1 MVRAIIPPVHILSD
15 PEHVNNYLEHDG
27 AALSPASK
35 DSLLSNAAVSGT
47 NMKRS
52 KKLQSVLTKM
62 TGRGEEE
69 YNHHKLNEGS
79 KNKGRTNQLRLQERQ
94 DDTSRT
100 TGALDDYESRED
112 HGNRQSIL
120 TPDGDKTVG
129 REQEEVRAA
138 IRNSFF
144 GSPSGNGTTPKGR
157 TNAAQ
162 TKKKVYTSR
171 SSKQLVSP
179 RSRTRV
185 ASPTRKDQKAGNN
198 VRSSLSP
205 VRGRRRRN
213 SFSPRRRRSSE
224 SQSIDSNRDA
234 LERPS
239 TPIRTGRNQSPPTRR
254 TPTGSNR
261 NFSSNRS
268 DQWSYDS
275 LEESTDKTSSSDYD
289 SSTTGSFSVDRMR
302 SMRRKIQKASQKNGS
317 GNERSLS
324 PRRKISRPQ
333 PDEDDDDNGG
343 ILPLLDIAG
352 AATDFVSHLMDQI
365 LPESPGADQPRPP
378 HHHSD
383 YDLLRPSYEDTDD
396 YDDTRQRR
404 RGSPKRRDSL
414 RARNSRSPRRRSP
427 QKVTAVDEK
436 RVSEVIKAA
445 VKSSAYLDTEDS
457 VYSTSTEDGESLT
470 YSVDETASTNLSS
483 SVGKAKMTQTGKSE
497 RKGGKSTATGTSGKV
512 TGLVAKIEE
521 ETRIGET
528 GKSQHAKT
536 DKDKL
541 LADFDE
547 EKATPQNLA
556 VALSMSGEESL
567 VSDEDYST
575 VEQDSL
581 RQYMAKLKR
590 DDAADPSLQGRKW
603 SEEPGRD
610 MRPKMTMLG
619 QPVFPQGHIRELE
632 AKIKESYDRRKKNA
646 PESESTAPSE
656 GVSSSAT
663 RNKSSGNNSKPLIPP
678 DAPVASKK
686 VAVNY
691 INAIAKYFQPPSE
704 HATEYVKAISKGEN
718 KASTTNKISVETP
731 EFTNKMVM
739 SAAQQVASSNL
750 GGFGTGTK
758 VEMDSLV
765 SKIDGVIQKL
775 IESGKLPSGNDSEG
789 DDLQK
794 RNTAELL
801 KNLAILRSRRA
812 ISSAPHPI
820 EQNHEKDD
828 TKNLQSNHEDSEN
841 SKKSRK
847 IRDDDTAD
855 IKSTTTPREDDAT
868 AIKSSDNSRLAA
880 IRAKRDEAALRIKEK
895 TERLSDM
902 HALKEEKGL
911 VPSLM
916 SFPTFCAPHSAQSV
930 SSRSSSSVA
939 ETVRSSRSHGCPP
952 RPEDANSPSPIEP
965 GDLPRKTRQTSTFS
979 HLSSTRS
986 VDGSF
991 SPPSSWRERT
1001 KSAPTRRSKSVPR
1014 SSAALLSNR
1023 PNPLNSHRSERPNQ
1037 ALYHHHMIR
1046 RDETL
1051 RSTASDAALKDWE
1064 SNEVNK
1070 LPLILNVSRTDG
1082 GSRDEYESPRNQMT
1096 STQPKSLLLP
1106 NPYSS
1111 KRRPTYGRRVYADE
1125 DLTFG
1130 GDDGNNTDSDTSGSY
1145 TYDETGDT
1153 DSGSDHDYDTDGSE
1167 SDGERLARIAEMVK
1181 ELKKR
1186 QRLKSNPRHR

>member
-1 MVRAIIPPVHILSD
+1 MVRAITPSVHVLSD

-62 TGRGEEE
+62 TTREGPER
-69 YNHHKLNEGS
+69 NHHQLNKGS
-79 KNKGRTNQLRLQERQ
+79 KNKDRTNHLRRQERH
-94 DDTSRT
+94 DDTSRI
-100 TGALDDYESRED
+100 TGAFDNYESRED
-112 HGNRQSIL
+112 HGNRESLIIAA
-120 TPDGDKTVG
+120 DGDKTVG

-157 TNAAQ
+157 DNAAQ

-171 SSKQLVSP
+171 SSKQVVSP

-185 ASPTRKDQKAGNN
+185 SSPARKEHKAGNN
-198 VRSSLSP
+198 ARSSLSP
-205 VRGRRRRN
+205 VRGRRSRS

-224 SQSIDSNRDA
+224 SSSIDSNREA

-239 TPIRTGRNQSPPTRR
+239 TPIRTGRNPSPPTRR
-254 TPTGSNR
+254 APSGSNR

-268 DQWSYDS
+268 NQWSYDS

-302 SMRRKIQKASQKNGS
+302 SMRRKIQKASQKNGNV
-317 GNERSLS
+317 NERSLS

-383 YDLLRPSYEDTDD
+383 YDSFRPGYEDTDD
-396 YDDTRQRR
+396 YDENRQRR
-404 RGSPKRRDSL
+404 RRSPKRRDSP
-414 RARNSRSPRRRSP
+414 RARNSRSPRRRSS
-427 QKVTAVDEK
+427 QKVTTVDEK
-436 RVSEVIKAA
+436 KVSEVIKAA
-445 VKSSAYLDTEDS
+445 VNSSAYRDTDES
-457 VYSTSTEDGESLT
+457 VYSTSTEDGESFT
-470 YSVDETASTNLSS
+470 YSVDETASTNMSS
-483 SVGKAKMTQTGKSE
+483 SLGKAKMTQTRQSE
-497 RKGGKSTATGTSGKV
+497 KKGEKLTTTETSGTV
-512 TGLVAKIEE
+512 NGLVAKIEE
-521 ETRIGET
+521 ETRIGKT

-536 DKDKL
+536 DKEKL
-541 LADFDE
+541 LNDFDE

-556 VALSMSGEESL
+556 VALSMSGEESF

-581 RQYMAKLKR
+581 RQHMAKLKR
-590 DDAADPSLQGRKW
+590 DDAVDPSLQRGKK

-610 MRPKMTMLG
+610 IRPKMPMLG
-619 QPVFPQGHIRELE
+619 KPVFPQGHIQELE
-632 AKIKESYDRRKKNA
+632 AKIKESYDRRMKNA
-646 PESESTAPSE
+646 PASESTATSE
-656 GVSSSAT
+656 GVSSSAN
-663 RNKSSGNNSKPLIPP
+663 RNRSIGNNSKPLIPP

-704 HATEYVKAISKGEN
+704 HAADYVKAISKGDN
-718 KASTTNKISVETP
+718 KTPTTNKNSVKTP
-731 EFTNKMVM
+731 MVTNRSPDQKE
-739 SAAQQVASSNL
+739 ASSNL
-750 GGFGTGTK
+750 SGFGTGTK
-758 VEMDSLV
+758 LEMDSLV
-765 SKIDGVIQKL
+765 SKIDGVVQKL

-812 ISSAPHPI
+812 INSVPHQI
-820 EQNHEKDD
+820 EQQHEKDD
-828 TKNLQSNHEDSEN
+828 AKNVQSSNHEN
-841 SKKSRK
+841 SKSSKESLEPK
-847 IRDDDTAD
+847 DDETTDITSSLKPKEDDT
-855 IKSTTTPREDDAT
+855 TV
-868 AIKSSDNSRLAA
+868 IKSSDTSRLAA

-902 HALKEEKGL
+902 HALKQEKVL

-952 RPEDANSPSPIEP
+952 RPEDANSPNPIEP
-965 GDLPRKTRQTSTFS
+965 GDLPRKIRQTSTFA

-986 VDGSF
+986 VDDSF
-991 SPPSSWRERT
+991 SPPSPRRERT
-1001 KSAPTRRSKSVPR
+1001 KSAASRRSKSVPR
-1014 SSAALLSNR
+1014 SSMAFPSSR
-1023 PNPLNSHRSERPNQ
+1023 PNPLSNHRSDRPNQ
-1037 ALYHHHMIR
+1037 ALYRHQMIH

-1186 QRLKSNPRHR
+1186 QRLKSNPGHR

>member
-1 MVRAIIPPVHILSD
+1 MVRAIPSVHVLSD
-15 PEHVNNYLEHDG
+15 PEHINNYLEQDG

-62 TGRGEEE
+62 TTGGGEE
-69 YNHHKLNEGS
+69 YSHQVNDGNKS
-79 KNKGRTNQLRLQERQ
+79 KGRKDQHRRQGRQ
-94 DDTSRT
+94 DDTSRIT
-100 TGALDDYESRED
+100 AAFDDYESRED
-112 HGNRQSIL
+112 HGTRQPVL
-120 TPDGDKTVG
+120 AAAGDMTVG

-138 IRNSFF
+138 IRNNFF
-144 GSPSGNGTTPKGR
+144 GSSSGNGTTPRGR
-157 TNAAQ
+157 VNDSQ

-171 SSKQLVSP
+171 SSQQVVSP

-185 ASPTRKDQKAGNN
+185 SSPTRKEQKAGNN
-198 VRSSLSP
+198 TRSSLSP
-205 VRGRRRRN
+205 VRGRRRRS
-213 SFSPRRRRSSE
+213 SFSPRRRGSDSS
-224 SQSIDSNRDA
+224 SIDSNGGA

-239 TPIRTGRNQSPPTRR
+239 TPIRTGRNPSPPTRR

-261 NFSSNRS
+261 TLSSNRS

-275 LEESTDKTSSSDYD
+275 LGESTDKTSSSDYD
-289 SSTTGSFSVDRMR
+289 TSTTGSFSVDRMR
-302 SMRRKIQKASQKNGS
+302 SMRRKIQKASQKNS
-317 GNERSLS
+317 NGNERSLS

-378 HHHSD
+378 HLHSD
-383 YDLLRPSYEDTDD
+383 YDLLRPSYDDTGD
-396 YDDTRQRR
+396 YDDNRQRR
-404 RGSPKRRDSL
+404 RRSPKRRDSP
-414 RARNSRSPRRRSP
+414 RTRNASSPRRRSS
-427 QKVTAVDEK
+427 QKVAVVDGK
-436 RVSEVIKAA
+436 KVSEVVKAA
-445 VKSSAYLDTEDS
+445 VNSNAYRDTDES

-470 YSVDETASTNLSS
+470 YSVDETASTNVSS
-483 SVGKAKMTQTGKSE
+483 SVNEAKRTKSRRSE
-497 RKGGKSTATGTSGKV
+497 TNGRKLAKTGTSGKV
-512 TGLVAKIEE
+512 NGLVAKIEDDVQME
-521 ETRIGET
+521 KT
-528 GKSQHAKT
+528 GKSERSRT

-567 VSDEDYST
+567 VSDEDYSGA
-575 VEQDSL
+575 EQDSL
-581 RQYMAKLKR
+581 RQHMAKLKR
-590 DDAADPSLQGRKW
+590 DEADDPSLQRGNK
-603 SEEPGRD
+603 SEESGREK
-610 MRPKMTMLG
+610 RPKMPMLG
-619 QPVFPQGHIRELE
+619 QPVFPQGHKHELE
-632 AKIKESYDRRKKNA
+632 AKIKESYERRMKNSPA
-646 PESESTAPSE
+646 SESIAASE
-656 GVSSSAT
+656 GVSPSSIRKNNA
-663 RNKSSGNNSKPLIPP
+663 GNNKPLIPP

-704 HATEYVKAISKGEN
+704 HATEYVKVISKDDS
-718 KASTTNKISVETP
+718 KATTTDKNSVEIPVVKTKIS
-731 EFTNKMVM
+731 M
-739 SAAQQVASSNL
+739 SATQDAVPTKSSGV
-750 GGFGTGTK
+750 GGGTK
-758 VEMDSLV
+758 LEMDSLV
-765 SKIDGVIQKL
+765 SKIDGVVQKL

-812 ISSAPHPI
+812 NSSVPQKV
-820 EQNHEKDD
+820 EQKHEKDD
-828 TKNLQSNHEDSEN
+828 TKDIRSNHEDSKGNKE
-841 SKKSRK
+841 SLKPK
-847 IRDDDTAD
+847 DDDTTD
-855 IKSTTTPREDDAT
+855 ITSSLKPKEDDT
-868 AIKSSDNSRLAA
+868 TVIKSSDNSRLAA
-880 IRAKRDEAALRIKEK
+880 IRAKRDEAAVRIKEK

-902 HALKEEKGL
+902 HTSQQQNGF
-911 VPSLM
+911 VTSLM
-916 SFPTFCAPHSAQSV
+916 SFPTFFAPHSAKSV

-939 ETVRSSRSHGCPP
+939 ETVRSSRSHGSPP
-952 RPEDANSPSPIEP
+952 RPEDANSPNPIEP
-965 GDLPRKTRQTSTFS
+965 GDLPRVSRQKSTFA

-986 VDGSF
+986 VDDSF
-991 SPPSSWRERT
+991 SPPPTRRQRT
-1001 KSAPTRRSKSVPR
+1001 KSAPTRRSKSAPR
-1014 SSAALLSNR
+1014 SSTALPSNR
-1023 PNPLNSHRSERPNQ
+1023 PSPLNNRRSERPSR
-1037 ALYHHHMIR
+1037 ALYHHQMMR

-1064 SNEVNK
+1064 SNELDK

-1082 GSRDEYESPRNQMT
+1082 GSRDEYEYPRNQRA

-1111 KRRPTYGRRVYADE
+1111 KRRPTYGRRIYEDE

-1130 GDDGNNTDSDTSGSY
+1130 GDDDNTDSDTSGSY
-1145 TYDETGDT
+1145 TYDETVDT
-1153 DSGSDHDYDTDGSE
+1153 DSGSDDDYDTDGSE

-1186 QRLKSNPRHR
+1186 QRIKNTPRHR